1 MLVLYAG
8 GSASGKSEAAEA
20 AAVGAA
26 REPQCPLIYLATM
39 ERGGR
44 EAEVRIQK
52 HRAQRAEKGFLTV
65 EKARAVHE
73 LSLPADAVVIL
84 EDLGNLVGN
93 ELFSPEAGERS
104 DETVLRELNESL
116 LALENKCGQLI
127 LVGGLLAEEP
137 RYGASDTERYVRL
150 FSALQNGLAERA
162 DAVYLAEL
170 GLVRCLKRKGE
181 L

>member
-20 AAVGAA
+20 AAVRAA
-26 REPQCPLIYLATM
+26 KAAGSPLIYLATM

-44 EAEVRIQK
+44 EAAARIEK
-52 HRAQRAEKGFLTV
+52 HRAQRAEKGFVTV

-73 LSLPADAVVIL
+73 LTLPADAVVLL

-104 DETVLRELNESL
+104 EETVLCALRESL
-116 LALENKCGQLI
+116 LALEKKCAQLI
-127 LVGGLLAEEP
+127 LVGALLAEEP
-137 RYGASDTERYVRL
+137 RYGESDTERYVRL
-150 FSALQNGLAERA
+150 FSALQNGLAARA
-162 DAVYLAEL
+162 DAVYLSEL
-170 GLVRCLKRKGE
+170 GAVHCLKRKEG